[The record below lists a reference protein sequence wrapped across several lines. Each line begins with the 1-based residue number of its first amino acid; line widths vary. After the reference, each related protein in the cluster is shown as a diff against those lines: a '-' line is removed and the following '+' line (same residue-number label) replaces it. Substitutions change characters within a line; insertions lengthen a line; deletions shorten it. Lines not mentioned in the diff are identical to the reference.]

1 MNFENI
7 LEKLVEVR
15 QIAFTYKLVTPM
27 LDGIEEQPL
36 LINMSDKLA
45 ELVEELTEELEKNKK
60 SLTKELET
68 MVEDQLTGI
77 EMYANMPEWQ
87 IELFETIKA
96 PTNKQELKEQD
107 ESEEEK

>member
-27 LDGIEEQPL
+27 LNGIEEQPL

-68 MVEDQLTGI
+68 MIEDQLTGI

>member
-96 PTNKQELKEQD
+96 PTNKQGLKEQD
-107 ESEEEK
+107 ESEDEK

>member
-96 PTNKQELKEQD
+96 PTNKQGLKEQD

>member
-15 QIAFTYKLVTPM
+15 QIAYTYKFVTPM
-27 LDGIEEQPL
+27 LNGIEEQPL
-36 LINMSDKLA
+36 LVNMSDKLA
-45 ELVEELTEELEKNKK
+45 ELVEELVEELEKNKK
-60 SLTKELET
+60 SLTKDLET